1 MIGVPLVGDAVC
13 VSTTI
18 GGGMLG
24 TTLDAVKALLKADP
38 VLTPADRARI
48 VASVR
53 NHGKEAEPSRVI
65 TEKCVLPR
73 AEVARRFN
81 RSLRFVD
88 HLAKAGTLR
97 RVKLPGRKRAC
108 GFLAEEVERLM
119 IGEGVAE

>member
-1 MIGVPLVGDAVC
+1 MC
-13 VSTTI
+13 VSETT
-18 GGGMLG
+18 GGCMLV
-24 TTLDAVKALLKADP
+24 TTLDAVKALLKSDP
-38 VLTPADRARI
+38 ALTPVDRARI

-53 NHGKEAEPSRVI
+53 NHGKVVETPRAGVVAEKRI
-65 TEKCVLPR
+65 LPR

-108 GFLAEEVERLM
+108 GFLAEEVERVM
-119 IGEGVAE
+119 VGEEVV

>member
-1 MIGVPLVGDAVC
+1 
-13 VSTTI
+13 
-18 GGGMLG
+18 MLT

-53 NHGKEAEPSRVI
+53 NHGKEVETKREGMAP
-65 TEKCVLPR
+65 EKRILPR
-73 AEVARRFN
+73 GEVARRFN

-97 RVKLPGRKRAC
+97 RVKLPGRQRAC

-119 IGEGVAE
+119 TAEEV

>member
-1 MIGVPLVGDAVC
+1 MLN
-13 VSTTI
+13 TTF
-18 GGGMLG
+18 
-24 TTLDAVKALLKADP
+24 DAVKALLKADP
-38 VLTPADRARI
+38 TLTSADRARI
-48 VASVR
+48 VERVR
-53 NHGKEAEPSRVI
+53 NHG
-65 TEKCVLPR
+65 R
-73 AEVARRFN
+73 AIESNQKNVKQENRILLRGEVARRFN

>member
-1 MIGVPLVGDAVC
+1 
-13 VSTTI
+13 
-18 GGGMLG
+18 MLP

-38 VLTPADRARI
+38 TLTPADRSRV

-53 NHGKEAEPSRVI
+53 NHGREVE
-65 TEKCVLPR
+65 EKREGAPPEKRILQR

-97 RVKLPGRKRAC
+97 RVRLPGRERAC
-108 GFLAEEVERLM
+108 GFLAEDVERLM
-119 IGEGVAE
+119 TGEGVEE

>member
-1 MIGVPLVGDAVC
+1 
-13 VSTTI
+13 
-18 GGGMLG
+18 MLS

-38 VLTPADRARI
+38 TLTPADRSRV

-53 NHGKEAEPSRVI
+53 NNGREEEEEREGRTP
-65 TEKCVLPR
+65 EKRILRR

-97 RVKLPGRKRAC
+97 RVRLPGRERAC
-108 GFLAEEVERLM
+108 GFLAEDVERLM
-119 IGEGVAE
+119 TGEGVEA

>member
-1 MIGVPLVGDAVC
+1 
-13 VSTTI
+13 
-18 GGGMLG
+18 MLT

-38 VLTPADRARI
+38 ALTPTDRARI

-53 NHGKEAEPSRVI
+53 NHGREVETTRTSAV
-65 TEKCVLPR
+65 TEKRILPR

-97 RVKLPGRKRAC
+97 RVTLPGRKRAC
-108 GFLAEEVERLM
+108 GFLADEVERVM
-119 IGEGVAE
+119 TGEGVSDGNAE

>member
-1 MIGVPLVGDAVC
+1 M
-13 VSTTI
+13 
-18 GGGMLG
+18 MLT

-38 VLTPADRARI
+38 ALTPADRARI

-53 NHGKEAEPSRVI
+53 NHGRDSDTTRPGVAP
-65 TEKCVLPR
+65 EKRILPR

-97 RVKLPGRKRAC
+97 RITLPGRKRAC

-119 IGEGVAE
+119 TGEGGL